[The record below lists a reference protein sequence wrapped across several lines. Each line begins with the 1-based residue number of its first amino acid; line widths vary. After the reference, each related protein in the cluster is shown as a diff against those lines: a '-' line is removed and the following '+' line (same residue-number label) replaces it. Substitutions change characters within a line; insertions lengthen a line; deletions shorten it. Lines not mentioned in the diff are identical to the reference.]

1 MLRDYFTTVCKHLV
15 SEHAEMLSVER
26 TNRRIMMTKG
36 EVHVE
41 RKERAESL
49 QVRSSRLSCFL
60 NKKKYFLTNTKGR
73 ILLANEF
80 LLLICIS

>member
-1 MLRDYFTTVCKHLV
+1 MKTHFTDTVTVPQQMLRDYFTTVCKHLV

-49 QVRSSRLSCFL
+49 LVNIFYVYQIPKL
-60 NKKKYFLTNTKGR
+60 
-73 ILLANEF
+73 
-80 LLLICIS
+80 

>member
-1 MLRDYFTTVCKHLV
+1 
-15 SEHAEMLSVER
+15 MLSVER

-49 QVRSSRLSCFL
+49 LVNIFYVYQIPKL
-60 NKKKYFLTNTKGR
+60 
-73 ILLANEF
+73 
-80 LLLICIS
+80 